1 MSRLLVRSLSMAL
14 IWFVVG
20 PHHGAA
26 VAAPTEPSRPRAS
39 GLADAEVE
47 AESDLPPAPLPEE
60 EPAAASDETTSADE
74 SSGEKDSGPS
84 DDAPDA
90 PAPEASGAQS
100 SETKTEGADNGESP
114 AEETDDTGAPPPPGG
129 TLLDKIKKAKKP
141 VERPQPAEFHGLRVG
156 QSTSKDAD
164 RALKKPLSVTNQKDV
179 VRRIYRLDS
188 GQRVEVRCLQDKVQA
203 IVVSFELHP
212 PYRELASEMG
222 LDKFEPAE
230 VVDEFG
236 ETVGMALPEA
246 GALVVLAKGS
256 RQRVA
261 ELVYEKI
268 DAQAFTLRAEQ
279 RMDKDVDACQRDLD
293 QALVVDP
300 QCARAHW
307 LRARLLRDAGQIDAA
322 TKASELA
329 VKLDPRNPRY
339 RLTAGAL
346 LADNGQFAKAI
357 DQTKQG
363 LALAAARPDLKACA
377 LNQLGD
383 QIAAGPGRD
392 FKTAL
397 PLHVQA
403 IKLAEPLAQDRN
415 PTVRRLAQESIIV
428 AHLAAARNI
437 AWGNWKKK
445 KTMVPSWLNRAE
457 ELAREAAASEN
468 ASFDMRL
475 RVCREA
481 LAACVGMEGDLDPTP
496 WAEKALAIAG
506 PALEATTDAARR
518 RQLEWDLGTALYD
531 ALQVFHTAGDAEQ
544 ALKYGALAVEHLEAG
559 SVDRQLEPVET
570 YLLGR
575 LYFRMGS
582 VCALHMK
589 DPQQAVGW
597 FERAIPMLERP
608 VPAAALVE
616 GGRHGESFVSMAV
629 SYWATG
635 NHEEAVRLTRS
646 GLKLMEKAVEE
657 GVLEQDALRVP
668 CANLATM
675 HRFLGDDEQ
684 ADAFDAMA
692 AKPTEVQR
700 K

>member
-1 MSRLLVRSLSMAL
+1 MFRLIVRSLPMAL
-14 IWFVVG
+14 VLLVV
-20 PHHGAA
+20 ALTNRLTA
-26 VAAPTEPSRPRAS
+26 DESSRPRSAS
-39 GLADAEVE
+39 IADSEVDAEE
-47 AESDLPPAPLPEE
+47 TLPPAPLVEDESATPLEKPAE
-60 EPAAASDETTSADE
+60 KSTSDSDDDAAA
-74 SSGEKDSGPS
+74 DS
-84 DDAPDA
+84 APDA
-90 PAPEASGAQS
+90 PAP
-100 SETKTEGADNGESP
+100 GESTS
-114 AEETDDTGAPPPPGG
+114 ARSEKMDEEKPSSAADDTDDTGAPPPPGG
-129 TLLDKIKKAKKP
+129 TLADKIRKAATPVDKP
-141 VERPQPAEFHGLRVG
+141 RPPEFHGLRAG
-156 QSTSKDAD
+156 ESTSKDVE
-164 RALKKPLSVTNQKDV
+164 RALGKPLSTNNQKDV
-179 VRRIYRLDS
+179 VRRAYRLE
-188 GQRVEVRCLQDKVQA
+188 GGERVEVRCLQDKVQA
-203 IVVSFELHP
+203 IVVSFDLKP
-212 PYRELASEMG
+212 PFAEVASAMG
-222 LDKFEPAE
+222 LEKVEPAE

-236 ETVGMALPEA
+236 ELVGMALPEA
-246 GALVVLAKGS
+246 GALVVFSKGS
-256 RQRVA
+256 KQRVA
-261 ELVYEKI
+261 ELVFEKI

-279 RMDKDVDACQRDLD
+279 RLDKDVEACQRDLD
-293 QALVVDP
+293 QALLVDA

-322 TKASELA
+322 IKASELA
-329 VKLDPRNPRY
+329 VKIDPRNPRY
-339 RLTAGAL
+339 RLTAGAV
-346 LADNGQFAKAI
+346 LADSGQFTKAV

-392 FKTAL
+392 FKSAL
-397 PLHVQA
+397 PLHMQA
-403 IKLAEPLAQDRN
+403 IKLAEPLVQDRN
-415 PTVRRLAQESIIV
+415 PAVRRLAQESIIV

-457 ELAREAAASEN
+457 ELATESAGNEVAA
-468 ASFDMRL
+468 FDMRL

-496 WAEKALAIAG
+496 WAEKALAVAG
-506 PALEATTDAARR
+506 PALAATTDPLRH

-544 ALKYGALAVEHLEAG
+544 AMKYGTLAVEHLEAG
-559 SVDRQLEPVET
+559 SVDRQLEPVEA

-589 DPQQAVGW
+589 DPQQAVSW
-597 FERAIPMLERP
+597 FERAIPLLERP
-608 VPAAALVE
+608 VPAAALAE

-629 SYWATG
+629 SYWAAG

-646 GLKLMEKAVEE
+646 GLKMMEKAVED
-657 GVLEQDALRVP
+657 GMLEQDALRVP
-668 CANLATM
+668 YTNLSTM

-684 ADAFDAMA
+684 ADAFDGMA
-692 AKPTEVQR
+692 AKPSDVQR